1 MQSIKKL
8 FNFYIKSSIHVGIA
22 VFSLVQ
28 ITKIALNIKIDYNI
42 DCFILFGTIFGYNF
56 LRYSSLKIDLFKR
69 KFYIGIA
76 TISFISLILMIC
88 FFFLMES
95 KLQLEFLKIGFLVL
109 IYPFIRKYF
118 FLKMFIVSF
127 CITYI
132 TVYIPIF
139 SQNINLVDCWILVS
153 RRFLIVVC
161 LLIPSEIVDIKSDS
175 KSLFTLPQKIG
186 IFKTK
191 ILGYFLL
198 FGFVI
203 LDFFGLS
210 LIANISIGIV
220 IAVFI
225 FFSNENRPKA
235 YINFW
240 VESIPIFWLL
250 LLIILGNLKLKI

>member
-1 MQSIKKL
+1 M
-8 FNFYIKSSIHVGIA
+8 GIA

-28 ITKIALNIKIDYNI
+28 ITKIALNINIDYNI
-42 DCFILFGTIFGYNF
+42 DYFVFFGTIFGYNF
-56 LRYSSLKIDLFKR
+56 LKYFSLKISLFKQ
-69 KFYIGIA
+69 KFYIVIGI
-76 TISFISLILMIC
+76 ISFISLILMTY

-95 KLQLEFLKIGFLVL
+95 KVQFEFLKIGFLVL
-109 IYPFIRKYF
+109 IYPFLRKYF

-132 TVYIPIF
+132 TVYIPVF
-139 SQNINLVDCWILVS
+139 SQNVNLGDCWILLS

-186 IFKTK
+186 VFKTK
-191 ILGYFLL
+191 ILGYFLVL
-198 FGFVI
+198 VFLV

-210 LIANISIGIV
+210 LIANIVIGII

-225 FFSNENRPKA
+225 YFSNEDRPKT
-235 YINFW
+235 YTNFW

-250 LLIILGNLKLKI
+250 LLLILQNLKFDIQF

>member
-1 MQSIKKL
+1 MA
-8 FNFYIKSSIHVGIA
+8 VA

-28 ITKIALNIKIDYNI
+28 ITKIALNIKIDYTL
-42 DCFILFGTIFGYNF
+42 DAFVFFGTIFGYNF
-56 LRYSSLKIDLFKR
+56 MRYSSLKANLIQSRFGKW
-69 KFYIGIA
+69 IVIV
-76 TISFISLILMIC
+76 SFISLLSMLYFFILMQ
-88 FFFLMES
+88 S

-109 IYPFIRKYF
+109 MYPFLRKYF

-139 SQNINLVDCWILVS
+139 SKNIDLVDCWILII

-186 IFKTK
+186 IIRTK

-198 FGFVI
+198 FGF
-203 LDFFGLS
+203 LLLEFFGLS
-210 LIANISIGIV
+210 LIANTSIGII
-220 IAVFI
+220 IAIFI

-235 YINFW
+235 YTNFW
-240 VESIPIFWLL
+240 VESIPIFWWFLML
-250 LLIILGNLKLKI
+250 VLQYLKFDIEF